1 MSEGQATEEA
11 GQAGAE
17 TRLRVRY
24 AETDQMGRAHH
35 AAYVVWFE
43 LGRTELM
50 RTSGVSYSELEARG
64 IQLPVTHLTV
74 EYRDGI
80 RYEEEAVVITRIGS
94 VRSRAVTFQYEL
106 RRVGDTA
113 VLARG
118 STALTCTDAE
128 GATRRLPPD
137 VHAALIRLRDAAAQ
151 DC

>member
-1 MSEGQATEEA
+1 MPEGRATEDA
-11 GQAGAE
+11 VRIGAE

-50 RTSGVSYSELEARG
+50 RTSGISYSELEARG
-64 IQLPVTHLTV
+64 VQLPVTNLTV

-80 RYEEEAVVITRIGS
+80 RYEEEGVVLTRVGS
-94 VRSRAVTFQYEL
+94 VRSRAVTFEYEL

-118 STALTCTDAE
+118 STALICTDAA
-128 GATRRLPPD
+128 GAPRRLPPD
-137 VHAALIRLRDAAAQ
+137 VHTALIRLRDAAQ

>member
-1 MSEGQATEEA
+1 MVEA
-11 GQAGAE
+11 CRTGAE

-50 RTSGVSYSELEARG
+50 RTSGISYSELETRG
-64 IQLPVTHLTV
+64 VQLPVTSLTV

-80 RYEEEAVVITRIGS
+80 RYEEEGVVLTWVGS
-94 VRSRAVTFQYEL
+94 VRSRAVTFEYVL
-106 RRVGDTA
+106 RRVGDAA

-118 STALTCTDAE
+118 STALICTDAA
-128 GATRRLPPD
+128 GLTRRLPPD
-137 VHAALIRLRDAAAQ
+137 VHAALIRLRDAAE